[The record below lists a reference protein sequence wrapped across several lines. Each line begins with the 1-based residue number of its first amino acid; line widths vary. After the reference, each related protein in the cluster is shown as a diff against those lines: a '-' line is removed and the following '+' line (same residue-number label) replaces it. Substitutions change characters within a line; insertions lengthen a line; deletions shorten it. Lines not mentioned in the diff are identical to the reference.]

1 MARERHGNG
10 YKGRAAMRRK
20 MHVNFRGFA
29 DHSPRSLKPVH
40 GRVHGRVGGRVGGKA
55 GRRVYFGERLAG

>member
-20 MHVNFRGFA
+20 MHANFRGFA

-40 GRVHGRVGGRVGGKA
+40 GRVGRVVG
-55 GRRVYFGERLAG
+55 FGTSLVR

>member
-10 YKGRAAMRRK
+10 YKGRAATRRK
-20 MHVNFRGFA
+20 MRANFRGFA

-40 GRVHGRVGGRVGGKA
+40 GRVGPTK
-55 GRRVYFGERLAG
+55 RRMAKSWAIRTGAWR

>member
-20 MHVNFRGFA
+20 MHANFRGFA
-29 DHSPRSLKPVH
+29 DHSPRSLNPVH
-40 GRVHGRVGGRVGGKA
+40 GREGRVFVFKTNTTSLVR
-55 GRRVYFGERLAG
+55 FLASDW

>member
-10 YKGRAAMRRK
+10 YKGRAAKPRK
-20 MHVNFRGFA
+20 MRVNFRGFA

-40 GRVHGRVGGRVGGKA
+40 GRVGGLARRRA
-55 GRRVYFGERLAG
+55 GFGERLASFVPRDW

>member
-20 MHVNFRGFA
+20 MHANFRGFA

-40 GRVHGRVGGRVGGKA
+40 GRVGRGCFFFKTQHH
-55 GRRVYFGERLAG
+55 